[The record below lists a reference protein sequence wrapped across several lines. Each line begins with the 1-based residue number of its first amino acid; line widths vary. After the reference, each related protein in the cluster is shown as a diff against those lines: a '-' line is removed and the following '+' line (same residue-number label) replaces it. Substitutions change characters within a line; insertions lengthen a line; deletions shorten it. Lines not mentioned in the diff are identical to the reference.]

1 MDRQERRVERRL
13 AAIFAADK
21 PGRVLGLQSRQEA
34 KQNNDPPILAK
45 LWKNSTLR
53 QGAEDQPHCQL
64 IVFVSRSDSYF
75 MSFLS
80 VPSAGTG
87 FFLRRPFPKSVPL
100 LKLEQE

>member
-1 MDRQERRVERRL
+1 
-13 AAIFAADK
+13 
-21 PGRVLGLQSRQEA
+21 
-34 KQNNDPPILAK
+34 
-45 LWKNSTLR
+45 
-53 QGAEDQPHCQL
+53 L

-80 VPSAGTG
+80 VPCAGTG